1 MVVWM
6 SDEPDVR
13 AWVNAD
19 QAAGEFRVRYAEL
32 FDAEA
37 RLHERR
43 LHAAAS
49 VGAAEHVLDIGCG
62 TGRSTRAAGRAAAA
76 GTVLGVD
83 ISAAVLELA
92 RRLTDREGLR
102 NVSYRLA
109 DAQVDD
115 LAARYDVCISCFGVM
130 FFADPVAAFTNIGH
144 ALRPGAR
151 MALLAWQAPER
162 NEWYTEI
169 DQAIGG
175 ASARGA
181 RMFSLADQH
190 TTAGI
195 LAAAGFT
202 DVAFTDVREPVH
214 YGADSAQAYD
224 FVTGLQAT
232 KDTLASLD
240 PAAAEDALRGLR
252 ATLAGHTTRDGVL
265 FGARTWIITARTP
278 RRPRGRA
285 PDIEDPGRIGQERG
299 NPGPP
304 PDAE

>member
-1 MVVWM
+1 MG
-6 SDEPDVR
+6 DEPDVR

-37 RLHERR
+37 RLHEQR
-43 LHAAAS
+43 LHAAAN

-83 ISAAVLELA
+83 ISAPVLELA
-92 RRLTDREGLR
+92 RRLTHRDDLR

-115 LAARYDVCISCFGVM
+115 LGPTRYDVCISCFGAM
-130 FFADPVAAFTNIGH
+130 FFADPVAAFTNIRR

-151 MALLAWQAPER
+151 LALLAWQSPEC
-162 NEWYTEI
+162 NEWYSEI
-169 DQAIGG
+169 GQAIGG

-190 TTAGI
+190 ATAGI

-202 DVAFTDVREPVH
+202 DVAFTDVREPVY

-232 KDTLASLD
+232 KDMLACLD
-240 PAAAEDALRGLR
+240 PAAAEDARRGLR
-252 ATLAGHTTRDGVL
+252 VTLARHTTRDGVL
-265 FGARTWIITARTP
+265 FGACTWVITARTP
-278 RRPRGRA
+278 RQPHGRT
-285 PDIEDPGRIGQERG
+285 PGIEDLGRIGQERG
-299 NPGPP
+299 THGPP
-304 PDAE
+304 LDPG